1 MDLPDPTN
9 LAPENWTASCV
20 VAALRGQEDFRTA
33 DHSTYL
39 HEGKDEELW
48 KRRIL
53 WEEDVLGETI
63 EVAPVQDTC

>member
-20 VAALRGQEDFRTA
+20 VAALRGQEDFRTD

-53 WEEDVLGETI
+53 WEEEVLGETI
-63 EVAPVQDTC
+63 EGAPVQDTC